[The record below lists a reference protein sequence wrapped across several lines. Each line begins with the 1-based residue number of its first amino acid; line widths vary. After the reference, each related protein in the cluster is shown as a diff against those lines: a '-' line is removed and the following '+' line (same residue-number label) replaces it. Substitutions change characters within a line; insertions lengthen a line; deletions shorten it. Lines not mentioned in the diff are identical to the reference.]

1 MTITTV
7 GLDLAKSV
15 FQVHCIDGAGAV
27 ILRKKLRRSEVLGFF
42 HSLGPCR
49 IGMEACATAHFWA
62 REIGALGHDVRMMPP
77 SYVKAY
83 LRRQKND
90 AADAEAICEAVT
102 RPSMR
107 FVPVKSAE
115 RQSVLVLH
123 RSREL
128 LVRQRTMLVNAIR
141 GHCAEFGLI
150 APLGVRS
157 IPELL
162 ERVRSADPIMLPE
175 IARLTLT
182 MLADQLDALAAQVH
196 ALERGCSRGIAR
208 TGRAKGWR
216 LFPAW
221 ESSPPPRWPPRS
233 ATLRCFAP
241 AASSPPSWAW
251 SRARTPPA
259 ARTGSAASPR
269 WRRLSAQAAGGGRHL
284 GGAPGQERHLGG
296 GTVGPLVAGAQT
308 HPRGHRGHGQQDRPY
323 RLGLARTRRRL
334 SGPRLGVIQQQRR
347 GRSSGL

>member
-42 HSLGPCR
+42 RSLGPCR
-49 IGMEACATAHFWA
+49 VGMEACATAHFWA

-157 IPELL
+157 VPELI
-162 ERVRSADPIMLPE
+162 ERVRAADPIMLPE

-182 MLADQLDALAAQVH
+182 MLADQPDALAAQVH
-196 ALERGCSRGIAR
+196 ALERRLLAWHRQDRASQRLATIPGVGIITATALAATVCDPSLFR
-208 TGRAKGWR
+208 SGREFAAFLGRVPRQNSSGGKDRLGRISKMGDGYLRKLLVVGATSVVRRAK
-216 LFPAW
+216 
-221 ESSPPPRWPPRS
+221 SD
-233 ATLRCFAP
+233 TL
-241 AASSPPSWAW
+241 
-251 SRARTPPA
+251 
-259 ARTGSAASPR
+259 
-269 WRRLSAQAAGGGRHL
+269 AAGPWVQSL
-284 GGAPGQERHLGG
+284 LERKPTRVV
-296 GTVGPLVAGAQT
+296 TVAMANKTARIAWAVLA
-308 HPRGHRGHGQQDRPY
+308 RGDVY
-323 RLGLARTRRRL
+323 RVPGLA
-334 SGPRLGVIQQQRR
+334 
-347 GRSSGL
+347 